1 MSSAAARREEVINPA
16 TLAAIDDLELAG
28 RMLATGYL
36 FGRHLG
42 QRHGPGFEFAQ
53 YRAWQPGDS
62 SRSVDWRLYAR
73 SERLS
78 VRESELETD
87 QRLWLLLDTS
97 ASMDFASPGG
107 ALNKFAYAC
116 RLAAALGYLAQ
127 QQGDELGLITL
138 ASDCRLRVPASAG
151 RLQWYRVLGAMRDLR
166 CAGSLGDVSSIDG
179 NPTEL
184 RLPQGFSDASEGALI
199 IVLSD
204 FYQHHGELSDLLG
217 RLANGGR
224 DVRAVCLETEA
235 ERTLPYRGVV
245 RLRDPESGV
254 ERFTDPA
261 QTRAAYRASR
271 QSYFDELRRTLLGR
285 GVNFERFNVDEPLD
299 GRLRRYLTDQ
309 P

>member
-1 MSSAAARREEVINPA
+1 MSTAAARREEVIDPA
-16 TLAAIDDLELAG
+16 TLAAIGDLELAG

-107 ALNKFAYAC
+107 ALNKFGYAC

-151 RLQWYRVLGAMRDLR
+151 RLQWYRVLAALRDLR
-166 CAGSLGDVSSIDG
+166 CGGRLGEAALASGEPI
-179 NPTEL
+179 EL
-184 RLPQGFSDASEGALI
+184 RLPEGFSDASEGALI
-199 IVLSD
+199 VVLSD
-204 FYQHHGELSDLLG
+204 FYQHETELTDLLG
-217 RLANGGR
+217 RLANGSR
-224 DVRAVCLETEA
+224 DVRAVCLETAA
-235 ERTLPYRGVV
+235 ERELPYRGVV
-245 RLRDPESGV
+245 RLQDPESGA
-254 ERFTDPA
+254 ERFTDPG
-261 QTRAAYRASR
+261 QTRAAYRAAR
-271 QSYFDELRRTLLGR
+271 QAYFEELRHTLLGR
-285 GVNFERFNVDEPLD
+285 GVRFERFNVDEPLD
-299 GRLRRYLTDQ
+299 GRLRRYLTDT